1 MPLLLAFG
9 DSNLAPMS
17 NAGKDEVNIHYLEW

>member
-9 DSNLAPMS
+9 DDNLAAMS
-17 NAGKDEVNIHYLEW
+17 TAGKDEVNLHYLEW